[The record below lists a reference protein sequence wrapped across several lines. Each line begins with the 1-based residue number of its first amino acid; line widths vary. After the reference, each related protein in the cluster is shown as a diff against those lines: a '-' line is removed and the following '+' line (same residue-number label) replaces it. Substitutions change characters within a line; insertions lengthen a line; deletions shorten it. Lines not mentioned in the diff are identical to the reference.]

1 MSHASTPSEH
11 PPSTLVAI
19 ERLQGILDTQAEG
32 YRRLLTSIDRQREAI
47 RQADLESVPTIAEVQ
62 QKIVERLRI
71 LDERREVAGREL
83 AIELGVDPESTLRS
97 LVERLPAE
105 RGDRLSV
112 RAAELR
118 ELVEKAR
125 HEQSVVKTAGDALA
139 RHMAGLVQRVA
150 GTLSG
155 TGVYGRRGMLRDGA
169 PVVAGIDLTT

>member
-1 MSHASTPSEH
+1 MNTPSTPSEP
-11 PPSTLVAI
+11 PPSTILAV
-19 ERLQGILDTQAEG
+19 ERLQSILDTQAEG
-32 YRRLLTSIDRQREAI
+32 YRRLLTSIDRQRDAI
-47 RQADLESVPTIAEVQ
+47 RRADLEAVPTIAEVQ
-62 QKIVERLRI
+62 QKIVDRLRG
-71 LDERREVAGREL
+71 LDERREVVGRDL
-83 AIELGVDPESTLRS
+83 AIELGLDAESTLKQ
-97 LVERLPAE
+97 LVESLPEE

-139 RHMAGLVQRVA
+139 RHMAGLVQSVA

-169 PVVAGIDLTT
+169 PVVAGIDVTT